1 MAGGRDYD
9 ARRLRELVLYIADKS
24 LLDSRFGKTKL
35 NKILFFSDFLA
46 YQRTGKAITGAAY
59 FHLPNGPAPH
69 QILPVLQDLTRV
81 GEAVIKGESTFGGT
95 QHRVVAL
102 READLHG
109 FTGEEIA
116 VVDYVIDKLR
126 PMTNTEVS
134 DLSHRTVGWRV
145 TAVEQEIPY
154 GSAMLSSESSPT
166 ALDLAWLGEATSA
179 GVGAS

>member
-1 MAGGRDYD
+1 MAGGRDYEPSK
-9 ARRLRELVLYIADKS
+9 LSELVLYIADKS
-24 LLDSRFGKTKL
+24 LSDSRFGKTKL

-46 YQRTGKAITGAAY
+46 YQRTGRAVTGAAY

-69 QILPVLQDLTRV
+69 QIMPVLQDLTSDGR
-81 GEAVIKGESTFGGT
+81 AVIKGEQTFAGT

-102 READLHG
+102 REAILDG

-116 VVDYVIDKLR
+116 VVDYVLDRLR

-134 DLSHRTVGWRV
+134 DLSHRTVAWRV
-145 TAVEQEIPY
+145 TDNEQEIPY
-154 GSAMLSSESSPT
+154 GSAMLSSESIPT
-166 ALDLAWLGEATSA
+166 EEDLAWLGEIANA